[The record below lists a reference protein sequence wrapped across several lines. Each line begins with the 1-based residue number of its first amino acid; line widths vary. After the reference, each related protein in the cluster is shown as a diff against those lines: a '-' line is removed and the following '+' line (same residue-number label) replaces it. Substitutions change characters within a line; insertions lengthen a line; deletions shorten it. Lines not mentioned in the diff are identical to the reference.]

1 MRFTEKHV
9 DKFVGLILYNVA
21 KHTKTPSCSH
31 FDMLQAG
38 YLGLANALKT
48 YDPSKHVPLKYWIYR
63 IVNSQIIKIRYKNSK
78 ERKEVSG
85 YNDIFFDEIDSK
97 IQTPLDNLIEKE
109 EGEIRTSRCESIMDV
124 LNRVTKDN
132 PINKELYIER
142 ILKGTRITE
151 LVAKYHLSYD
161 AITHRTSTV
170 TKRIKEEL
178 SKL

>member
-1 MRFTEKHV
+1 L
-9 DKFVGLILYNVA
+9 KFSIDLYEQFIGLILYCCA
-21 KHTKTPSCSH
+21 KHTKTPSCCH
-31 FDMLQAG
+31 FDMVQAG
-38 YLGLANALKT
+38 ALGLANALKT
-48 YDPSKHVPLKYWIYR
+48 YDPSKHVPLKYWVYR
-63 IVNSQIIKIRYKNSK
+63 IINSQIIKVKYKNSR

-85 YNDIFFDEIDSK
+85 YSDNFFDAIDSN
-97 IQTPLDNLIEKE
+97 IQTPLDNLMEKE

-142 ILKGTRITE
+142 ILKGTRIAE
-151 LVAKYHLSYD
+151 LVSKYHLSYD
-161 AITHRTSTV
+161 AVTHRTSTV